1 MKVCELIGDF
11 VGKHCSPYVFG
22 VPGSYIMPI
31 WQNLKKNNIILC
43 TNEADAGYIATGY
56 CRGMRKPTLM
66 LTTASPGITNAISGI
81 ASAYKDQLPLIIISG
96 AISETAKGTGAFQ
109 EDSIYNGCFDSFEI
123 VKNVT
128 KKSYYLNDPTQ
139 TISLLIDAF
148 RTAMSIPRGC
158 VHITIP
164 VDVQNMEVNQSVPK
178 SIDILPNRLIQ
189 RIPPQLKDAVFNGQ
203 NILFICGWEVYLSG
217 QEKEFKNLCETGM
230 VPFITTMKGV
240 YCADMSSPCFL
251 GKTGMALT
259 DDLLRLI
266 KQINPSHIIGFGT
279 CFEAYNFPSDF
290 FDMFSQAEFWSFGTK
305 PQHPEFFS
313 KKIRY
318 IDTDNLPGLIQ
329 EFTELIAACSYSG
342 ASGVSAGDSN
352 ITRELACR
360 RGLMAES
367 IWLVNQLTT
376 SDMLVTADAG
386 NHYLDALFLI
396 KSKSVNGFWIDAGL
410 SAMGN
415 GICGTI
421 GMAFA
426 KTHSAYICLT
436 GDGCALMNGNS
447 ISVAADN
454 QLPILFIIFNNQSL
468 GRVRVGQMNTKSFI
482 SSSINNVNF
491 AKWGEAF
498 SIDSVRVYNAEEV
511 EKEITS
517 FLSTKKTK
525 VLEII
530 TDKNEIPFG
539 VKI

>member
-11 VGKHCSPYVFG
+11 VGKYCSPYVFG

-31 WQNLKKNNIILC
+31 WQNLKKNDIILC

-56 CRGMRKPTLM
+56 CRAMRKPSLM

-96 AISETAKGTGAFQ
+96 AVSESVKGTVAFQ
-109 EDSIYNGCFDSFEI
+109 EDSIYNGCFDSLEL
-123 VKNVT
+123 VQVVT
-128 KKSYYLNDPTQ
+128 KKSYYLNDPAQ
-139 TISLLIDAF
+139 TIHILIDAIK
-148 RTAMSIPRGC
+148 TAMSMPRGC

-164 VDVQNMEVNQSVPK
+164 VDVQNKEVNQFVPEY
-178 SIDILPNRLIQ
+178 IDILPYHSIQ
-189 RIPPQLKDAVFNGQ
+189 RIPQEIKDAVFNGR

-217 QEKEFKNLCETGM
+217 QEKEFKKLCEKGM

-259 DDLLRLI
+259 DGLLSII

-279 CFEAYNFPSDF
+279 CFEAYDFPPIF
-290 FDMFSQAEFWSFGTK
+290 FDMFPKAEYWSLGIK

-313 KKIRY
+313 KKIRW
-318 IDTDNLPGLIQ
+318 IDTDNLPALIQ
-329 EFTELIAACSYSG
+329 EFTEIIDSYSY
-342 ASGVSAGDSN
+342 SMSSYVSTESLK
-352 ITRELACR
+352 ITREMVYK

-367 IWLVNQLTT
+367 IWLINQLVTR
-376 SDMLVTADAG
+376 DILVTADAG
-386 NHYLDALFLI
+386 NHYLDALHTI
-396 KSKSVNGFWIDAGL
+396 RSKSVNGFWIDAGL
-410 SAMGN
+410 AAMGN

-421 GMAFA
+421 GMAFS
-426 KTHSAYICLT
+426 KTHSAYICIT

-447 ISVAADN
+447 ISVATN
-454 QLPILFIIFNNQSL
+454 NKLPILFMIFNNQSL
-468 GRVRVGQMNTKSFI
+468 GRVRVGQMKTKSYI
-482 SSSINNVNF
+482 SSSISNVNF
-491 AKWGEAF
+491 AKWGDAF
-498 SIDSVRVYNAEEV
+498 SAVSVRVYNAEEV
-511 EKEITS
+511 EKEIIS
-517 FLSTKKTK
+517 FLSTKKTT
-525 VLEII
+525 VLEIM